1 MRKFLLFFLVGLF
14 LPGCVHSPLKPDEKP
29 TPEMTA
35 SLQELLN
42 DVSYGGWIYEMGIF
56 DCSNES
62 AFLYDYLTEKG
73 YQCEIVVGI
82 PYYFWRLAGWA
93 RGIHVWL
100 IVKKEGKK
108 FLVEATFK
116 EVVCEDFY
124 QNKGYFIQISF
135 KSLKTAKKISKIL
148 SKFGLCHEDEFEY

>member
-14 LPGCVHSPLKPDEKP
+14 LSGCAHSPLKPDEKP
-29 TPEMTA
+29 TPEMTT
-35 SLQELLN
+35 SLQELLDN
-42 DVSYGGWIYEMGIF
+42 ASYGGRTYEMGIF

-62 AFLYDYLTEKG
+62 ALLYDYLTEKG

-82 PYYFWRLAGWA
+82 PYYFWRLAGWVCD
-93 RGIHVWL
+93 IHVWL
-100 IVKKEGKK
+100 IVKKDGKK
-108 FLVEATFK
+108 FWVDPTFK

-124 QNKGYFIQISF
+124 QNEGYFVQITLG
-135 KSLKTAKKISKIL
+135 SLKNAKKISKIL